1 MLVNALTEISKRFL
15 GTGLRRKRGIQHME
29 GRQGFPFS
37 GGFRAEEEQ
46 TGPLKEGLRILNSL
60 SSPLGDMPTFMPD
73 TLPGWS
79 ASLDSVPRAG
89 VIYPS
94 HPSHPSPRNL
104 SKQ

>member
-1 MLVNALTEISKRFL
+1 
-15 GTGLRRKRGIQHME
+15 ME

>member
-1 MLVNALTEISKRFL
+1 
-15 GTGLRRKRGIQHME
+15 ME

-37 GGFRAEEEQ
+37 EGFRPEKEQ

-60 SSPLGDMPTFMPD
+60 WGMSTFMPD
-73 TLPGWS
+73 ILPGWS

-89 VIYPS
+89 VICPS
-94 HPSHPSPRNL
+94 HRSHPSPRNL